1 MRPRGLAEGRP
12 SRPDTPGGSTRYDKG
27 EVAGMTL
34 SQDTVRDRHGRPM
47 FVCPDCG
54 EALTADDVFE
64 HGLRLPDCGETRD
77 EYFEAELLD
86 NLGHVSCLRARR
98 AS

>member
-1 MRPRGLAEGRP
+1 
-12 SRPDTPGGSTRYDKG
+12 
-27 EVAGMTL
+27 
-34 SQDTVRDRHGRPM
+34 M